1 MRIELNL
8 EDEAH
13 TLEAMAKVLMD
24 VEEGR
29 GADGLGH
36 GVLKPPSEG
45 LLDLDDQQGQAT
57 D

>member
-8 EDEAH
+8 EDEAQ
-13 TLEAMAKVLMD
+13 TLEAMAKVLID

-29 GADGLGH
+29 GADGVGH

-45 LLDLDDQQGQAT
+45 LLEHPSSEAEHL
-57 D
+57 